1 MKRSLNIRQK
11 LVVVVMDVL
20 LLTELSVSL
29 YLACQDP
36 ENLTEVFLRT
46 YIPCLLVTVWTARRW
61 IRRWETLPAGE
72 VHAAASGVPTV
83 TG

>member
-1 MKRSLNIRQK
+1 MKRSLNLRQK

-20 LLTELSVSL
+20 LLMELSVSL

-46 YIPCLLVTVWTARRW
+46 YVPCLLVTVWTARRW
-61 IRRWETLPAGE
+61 IRRWETAPAAE
-72 VHAAASGVPTV
+72 TDPSAPAVPTV